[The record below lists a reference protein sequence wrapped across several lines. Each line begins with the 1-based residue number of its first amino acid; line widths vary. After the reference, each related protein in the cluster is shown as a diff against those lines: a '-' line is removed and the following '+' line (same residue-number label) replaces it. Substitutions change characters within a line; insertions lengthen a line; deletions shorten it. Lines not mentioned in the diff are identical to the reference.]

1 MHPIF
6 ARPLRLLPYLGAW
19 VPVGFVL
26 AGLLESGV
34 PLPSGP
40 AILFALPMALLY
52 GVFCLSAWW
61 VCRARPLTTDTWAPV
76 AVAQLGA
83 ALQSSAVWVAVAA
96 VWGAALS
103 RLFHYPVAW
112 RDFVGALLV
121 LFAAGMPLYLLSSV
135 VHYLLLALEASHD
148 AAERALESQVA
159 ARESELRAVLAQLN
173 PHFLFNSLNS
183 INALVGA
190 DPEGA
195 RRMCEG
201 LGDFLRRTLA
211 LGAQERVTLGDEL
224 LLVDRYL
231 AIEQVRFGE
240 RLAVER
246 TIDPA
251 AMSCALPPLL
261 LQPLVENAIKH
272 GVAGRIEGGT
282 LKIAAGRRGERL
294 VITLENPV
302 DDEAAVRPGEGLGLD
317 IVRRRLLVLGADDA
331 SLVVARE
338 PGCFRATLDLPA
350 LALPDAAALA
360 ALTAPARAAEAP
372 ARG

>member
-34 PLPSGP
+34 PLANGP
-40 AILFALPMALLY
+40 ALVFALPLALLY

-103 RLFHYPVAW
+103 RLFHSPVPW
-112 RDFVGALLV
+112 REFVAGLLV

-135 VHYLLLALEASHD
+135 VHYLLLALEASHE

-159 ARESELRAVLAQLN
+159 ARESELRAVRAQLN

-183 INALVGA
+183 INALVGS

-211 LGAQERVTLGDEL
+211 LGSRTAVPLGEEL
-224 LLVDRYL
+224 ALIDRYL
-231 AIEQVRFGE
+231 DIEQVRFGA
-240 RLAVER
+240 RLKVER
-246 TIDPA
+246 TIDPGVLG
-251 AMSCALPPLL
+251 CRVPPLL

-272 GVAGRIEGGT
+272 GV
-282 LKIAAGRRGERL
+282 
-294 VITLENPV
+294 
-302 DDEAAVRPGEGLGLD
+302 
-317 IVRRRLLVLGADDA
+317 
-331 SLVVARE
+331 
-338 PGCFRATLDLPA
+338 
-350 LALPDAAALA
+350 
-360 ALTAPARAAEAP
+360 
-372 ARG
+372 